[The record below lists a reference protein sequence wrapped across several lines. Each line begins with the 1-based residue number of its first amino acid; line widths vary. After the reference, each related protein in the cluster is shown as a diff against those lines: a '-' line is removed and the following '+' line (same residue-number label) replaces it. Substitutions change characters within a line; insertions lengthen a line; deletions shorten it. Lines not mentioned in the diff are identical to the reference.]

1 MSETLGTKLDWQSI
15 EHPSIPDLEADELH
29 LWWLPLSLSTQQQ
42 DEALQ
47 LLSDIQRDRYLRRR
61 AGDAQEAY
69 LAGRYYL
76 LHLLAAYTETT
87 PDAVQLSYSS
97 MNKPF
102 LSNKEVSHKEHDL
115 QFNFT
120 DTQHQ
125 AQRHGLFAFCRQREV
140 GVDIESYAR
149 KNNFTAIAAD
159 RFTTAE
165 QEFVAR
171 DGNVDPR
178 RFLAIWTRKEA
189 FGKATGKGINF
200 KMNEQDLSNGN
211 AQALNFFDPQNRAWR
226 LQQVALGDELI
237 SAVVH
242 AGHSPLRIRAFN
254 QINKL

>member
-1 MSETLGTKLDWQSI
+1 MTELLGTNLTWQSI
-15 EHPSIPDLEADELH
+15 VHPSVPNLEADELH
-29 LWWLPLSLSTQQQ
+29 LWWLPLSLSEQQQ
-42 DEALQ
+42 GDALT

-76 LHLLAAYTETT
+76 LNLLAAYTTTT
-87 PDAVQLSYSS
+87 PNAVQLSYSS
-97 MNKPF
+97 MNKPS
-102 LSNKEVSHKEHDL
+102 LSHKEHDL
-115 QFNFT
+115 HFNFT

-125 AQRHGLFAFCRQREV
+125 SQRHGLFAFCRRREV

-149 KNNFTAIAAD
+149 KNNFAAIAAD
-159 RFTTAE
+159 RFTNAE
-165 QEFVAR
+165 QQFVTR
-171 DGNVDPR
+171 NGDVDAR

-200 KMNEQDLSNGN
+200 KMNEQDLSNGD

-226 LQQVALGDELI
+226 LQQFALGDDLI

-242 AGHSPLRIRAFN
+242 AGHTPLRIRAFN
-254 QINKL
+254 QIRDL